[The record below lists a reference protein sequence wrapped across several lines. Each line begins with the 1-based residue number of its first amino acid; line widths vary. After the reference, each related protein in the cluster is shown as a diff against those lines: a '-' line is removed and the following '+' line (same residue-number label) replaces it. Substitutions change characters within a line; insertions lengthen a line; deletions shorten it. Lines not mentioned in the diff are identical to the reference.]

1 MERYMRD
8 LIFVELIVTLQAVA
22 EANMRCKFCISSWIL
37 PTFAEPLLTFCQ
49 KLELCSR

>member
-8 LIFVELIVTLQAVA
+8 LIFFELTVTLQAVA
-22 EANMRCKFCISSWIL
+22 EANMGWKFSISSWIL

-49 KLELCSR
+49 KLEPCLR